1 MSQYPHHNVNT
12 YSNTA
17 YGRPREIKGRVEGK
31 RSVDVCN
38 RLPCLTAR
46 VPTEISNALEAA
58 ATLGVPL
65 FVLLTGYLMLD
76 RDYDG
81 PYLVKYLKRNL
92 LPLVVS
98 FELWNILYWALGKVI
113 SGNPDA
119 INFSQMVK
127 IAFFMDDTGS
137 SMWYMPMIIG
147 LYLGIPIISML
158 LKRVTATRQRVYA
171 VILLLLLIYFGT
183 AIPTLQ
189 QLNNSFNIDINI
201 HNVLQMNIFGASV
214 WGGAVWTLLLVIG
227 YLIKIHHALVPTTI
241 TIAAL
246 CLSLTALFFLVEK
259 AVANNAYSME
269 YGSIFTVVASAS
281 LFTLII
287 RYTSSIQ
294 HYSNRIVRCFTD

>member
-1 MSQYPHHNVNT
+1 
-12 YSNTA
+12 
-17 YGRPREIKGRVEGK
+17 
-31 RSVDVCN
+31 
-38 RLPCLTAR
+38 
-46 VPTEISNALEAA
+46 
-58 ATLGVPL
+58 
-65 FVLLTGYLMLD
+65 MLD

-158 LKRVTATRQRVYA
+158 LKRVTATEQRVYA

-189 QLNNSFNIDINI
+189 QLNNSFTLDINI

-214 WGGAVWTLLLVIG
+214 WGGQ
-227 YLIKIHHALVPTTI
+227 
-241 TIAAL
+241 
-246 CLSLTALFFLVEK
+246 
-259 AVANNAYSME
+259 
-269 YGSIFTVVASAS
+269 YG
-281 LFTLII
+281 
-287 RYTSSIQ
+287 
-294 HYSNRIVRCFTD
+294 HYC

>member
-1 MSQYPHHNVNT
+1 MTEQKSSETNKYTN
-12 YSNTA
+12 S
-17 YGRPREIKGRVEGK
+17 RVVSLDII
-31 RSVDVCN
+31 RTVAIFLVLVCHCDSSF
-38 RLPCLTAR
+38 L
-46 VPTEISNALEAA
+46 PTEISNALEAV

-158 LKRVTATRQRVYA
+158 LKRVTATEQRVYA

-189 QLNNSFNIDINI
+189 QLNNSFTLDINT

-214 WGGAVWTLLLVIG
+214 WGGG
-227 YLIKIHHALVPTTI
+227 Q
-241 TIAAL
+241 
-246 CLSLTALFFLVEK
+246 
-259 AVANNAYSME
+259 
-269 YGSIFTVVASAS
+269 YG
-281 LFTLII
+281 
-287 RYTSSIQ
+287 
-294 HYSNRIVRCFTD
+294 HYC